1 MLPLSEIICLV
12 SALATGN
19 NTDDLLPTVVS
30 FIETYYNDFPMDFIP
45 CKNVLNGRF
54 KKGKLEEILIYLFA
68 EICNW
73 SNTDENLRSVHKI
86 MVGLGYESYDV
97 ASRRYRQMV
106 ENAKK
111 ELKKNTRIRNRI
123 RNIHSKIVNHKTI
136 CCREYKRSTAKRALE
151 TKATPKV
158 DLDEYICAGSI
169 PGSINS
175 TLLSSKLPPAI
186 TIPQP
191 GDLPLPPQ
199 PEAISLP
206 QPIKLSASYTLNQCQ
221 SYTLNQTP
229 NQSCTPNQSSSQS
242 CTLNQSSS
250 QSCTLN
256 QTPSQSYTPNQSQ
269 SCTSSMSLPTSPDLS
284 FGSDMMLLSNENDGI
299 TSFSL
304 PDAFESQ
311 DDYYLSSSLFSGE
324 SDDLWPLSFS
334 APTSPNEINFF
345 SWPSQYSFDEDYPRD
360 FI

>member
-12 SALATGN
+12 SALAAGN

-73 SNTDENLRSVHKI
+73 SNTDENLRSVHRI

-97 ASRRYRQMV
+97 ATRRYRQMV

-111 ELKKNTRIRNRI
+111 EVKKNTRIRNRI

-169 PGSINS
+169 PVSINS

-186 TIPQP
+186 SIPQP

-206 QPIKLSASYTLNQCQ
+206 QPIKLSASCTLNQCQ

-229 NQSCTPNQSSSQS
+229 NQSCTP
-242 CTLNQSSS
+242 
-250 QSCTLN
+250 
-256 QTPSQSYTPNQSQ
+256 
-269 SCTSSMSLPTSPDLS
+269 SMSLLTSPDLS
-284 FGSDMMLLSNENDGI
+284 FGSDTMLLSNENDGI

-334 APTSPNEINFF
+334 APTSPDEINLF
-345 SWPSQYSFDEDYPRD
+345 SLPSQYSLDEDYPRD

>member
-169 PGSINS
+169 PVSINS

-206 QPIKLSASYTLNQCQ
+206 QPIKLSASCTLNQCQ
-221 SYTLNQTP
+221 SCTLKQTSSQSYTPNQTP
-229 NQSCTPNQSSSQS
+229 SQS
-242 CTLNQSSS
+242 CTLNQS
-250 QSCTLN
+250 QSCT
-256 QTPSQSYTPNQSQ
+256 P
-269 SCTSSMSLPTSPDLS
+269 SMSLPTSPDLS
-284 FGSDMMLLSNENDGI
+284 FGSDTMLLSNENDGI

-334 APTSPNEINFF
+334 APTSPDEINLF
-345 SWPSQYSFDEDYPRD
+345 SLPSQYSLDEDYPRD

>member
-175 TLLSSKLPPAI
+175 TLLSSKLPSAI

-206 QPIKLSASYTLNQCQ
+206 QPIKLSASC
-221 SYTLNQTP
+221 TLNQT
-229 NQSCTPNQSSSQS
+229 
-242 CTLNQSSS
+242 SS

-256 QTPSQSYTPNQSQ
+256 QTPSQSCTLNQSQ
-269 SCTSSMSLPTSPDLS
+269 SCTPSMSLPTSPDLS
-284 FGSDMMLLSNENDGI
+284 FGSDTMLLSNENDGI

-334 APTSPNEINFF
+334 APTSPDEINLF
-345 SWPSQYSFDEDYPRD
+345 SLPSQYSLDEDYPRD

>member
-73 SNTDENLRSVHKI
+73 SNTDENLRSVHRI

-158 DLDEYICAGSI
+158 DLDEYICTGSI

-175 TLLSSKLPPAI
+175 TLLSPKLPPAI

-199 PEAISLP
+199 PEPISLP

-221 SYTLNQTP
+221 SYTPNQTP
-229 NQSCTPNQSSSQS
+229 NQS

>member
-73 SNTDENLRSVHKI
+73 SNTDENLRSVHRI

-186 TIPQP
+186 SIPQP

-206 QPIKLSASYTLNQCQ
+206 QPIKLSASCTLNQC
-221 SYTLNQTP
+221 
-229 NQSCTPNQSSSQS
+229 QS

-250 QSCTLN
+250 QSYTPN
-256 QTPSQSYTPNQSQ
+256 QTPSQSCTLNQSQ
-269 SCTSSMSLPTSPDLS
+269 SCTPSMSLPTSPDLS
-284 FGSDMMLLSNENDGI
+284 FGSDTMLLSNENDGI

-334 APTSPNEINFF
+334 APTSPDEINLF
-345 SWPSQYSFDEDYPRD
+345 SLPSQYSLDEDYPRD